1 MGREHGTSVQPWG
14 TLEDLLLAC
23 AVIRHGTA
31 SWDSIAIEL
40 QNRSSSSSS
49 SAATAATTTAMLGI
63 TPLYCKDKFDD
74 LKRRFTARNDDESG
88 RIVEELRRIRVEE
101 LKREVRRRDDSIVSL
116 ELKLKR
122 LKEER
127 DRSLKEEAENV
138 DLKKDL
144 EGDAGETTPLPENL
158 AVSGDISDDKENRSF
173 NESNSTTQ
181 KGEGQA
187 RNDAVKVQ
195 IRPEPERNEPDP
207 GRTESNPVLNGEVD
221 ANENEIQD
229 DDDDDAGEKRK
240 LVGGIMAKPS
250 RAGRLSESNEGLESV
265 GESKRE
271 KETASKQS
279 SDVQSSASL
288 SRKKRRRKF
297 SSSGGGSSSGEEP
310 EVDEVSPATKRVS
323 AVKSEPLIKLVGI
336 IRSHRLGSVFERRLR
351 SQESERYKKLI
362 RQHMDLQT
370 VQSRLERGAY
380 ADNIHKFFRDLL
392 LIFNN
397 GVMFFRKSSPEHVAA
412 QELRALVRKEL
423 RNKLRKPQPRK
434 TVKLEPKHE
443 PDSLSKPNN
452 KPSIATLVAC
462 GKRSSMKVLTEGAN
476 RKEDKRE
483 KVAVGEKPN
492 VVINQKKNEGTFI
505 KVSGEEK
512 QGIRRKR
519 TRERQGRRS
528 RRTNN
533 NKGGGGEIKHEYGGN
548 VLSSHDALE
557 LIKIEKKKEST
568 VKKKKQGAASFLK
581 RMKQNSPS
589 DQVTEDTDDVS
600 EDDSVE
606 SKGDKEEEK
615 KRGRKSEVRG
625 ERVTRS
631 STGGRGTKE
640 ENAKAKRG
648 VGRPPKK
655 PETVTV
661 AAASG
666 KRGRDNS
673 ESEVV
678 GSASSRSRKRPR
690 R

>member
-1 MGREHGTSVQPWG
+1 M
-14 TLEDLLLAC
+14 
-23 AVIRHGTA
+23 
-31 SWDSIAIEL
+31 
-40 QNRSSSSSS
+40 
-49 SAATAATTTAMLGI
+49 
-63 TPLYCKDKFDD
+63 
-74 LKRRFTARNDDESG
+74 
-88 RIVEELRRIRVEE
+88 
-101 LKREVRRRDDSIVSL
+101 
-116 ELKLKR
+116 
-122 LKEER
+122 
-127 DRSLKEEAENV
+127 
-138 DLKKDL
+138 
-144 EGDAGETTPLPENL
+144 
-158 AVSGDISDDKENRSF
+158 
-173 NESNSTTQ
+173 
-181 KGEGQA
+181 
-187 RNDAVKVQ
+187 
-195 IRPEPERNEPDP
+195 
-207 GRTESNPVLNGEVD
+207 
-221 ANENEIQD
+221 
-229 DDDDDAGEKRK
+229 
-240 LVGGIMAKPS
+240 
-250 RAGRLSESNEGLESV
+250 
-265 GESKRE
+265 
-271 KETASKQS
+271 
-279 SDVQSSASL
+279 
-288 SRKKRRRKF
+288 
-297 SSSGGGSSSGEEP
+297 
-310 EVDEVSPATKRVS
+310 
-323 AVKSEPLIKLVGI
+323 
-336 IRSHRLGSVFERRLR
+336 
-351 SQESERYKKLI
+351 I

-370 VQSRLERGAY
+370 VQSRLDRGVY

-412 QELRALVRKEL
+412 QDFRSLVRKEL
-423 RNKLRKPQPRK
+423 RNKLRKPQPQPRK

-443 PDSLSKPNN
+443 PDSLLKPNN
-452 KPSIATLVAC
+452 KPSTATLVAC

-533 NKGGGGEIKHEYGGN
+533 NKGGGEIKHEYGGN

-600 EDDSVE
+600 EDDSIE
-606 SKGDKEEEK
+606 SKGEEEEEEEEK
-615 KRGRKSEVRG
+615 KRRGRKNEGRG

-648 VGRPPKK
+648 VGRPPKR

-661 AAASG
+661 AATSG

-678 GSASSRSRKRPR
+678 GSAGSRSRKRPR

>member
-1 MGREHGTSVQPWG
+1 M
-14 TLEDLLLAC
+14 
-23 AVIRHGTA
+23 
-31 SWDSIAIEL
+31 
-40 QNRSSSSSS
+40 
-49 SAATAATTTAMLGI
+49 
-63 TPLYCKDKFDD
+63 
-74 LKRRFTARNDDESG
+74 
-88 RIVEELRRIRVEE
+88 
-101 LKREVRRRDDSIVSL
+101 
-116 ELKLKR
+116 
-122 LKEER
+122 
-127 DRSLKEEAENV
+127 
-138 DLKKDL
+138 
-144 EGDAGETTPLPENL
+144 
-158 AVSGDISDDKENRSF
+158 
-173 NESNSTTQ
+173 
-181 KGEGQA
+181 
-187 RNDAVKVQ
+187 
-195 IRPEPERNEPDP
+195 
-207 GRTESNPVLNGEVD
+207 
-221 ANENEIQD
+221 
-229 DDDDDAGEKRK
+229 
-240 LVGGIMAKPS
+240 
-250 RAGRLSESNEGLESV
+250 
-265 GESKRE
+265 
-271 KETASKQS
+271 
-279 SDVQSSASL
+279 
-288 SRKKRRRKF
+288 
-297 SSSGGGSSSGEEP
+297 
-310 EVDEVSPATKRVS
+310 
-323 AVKSEPLIKLVGI
+323 
-336 IRSHRLGSVFERRLR
+336 
-351 SQESERYKKLI
+351 I

-370 VQSRLERGAY
+370 VQSRLDRGVY

-412 QELRALVRKEL
+412 QDFRSLVRKEL
-423 RNKLRKPQPRK
+423 RNKLRKPQPQPRK

-443 PDSLSKPNN
+443 PDSLLKPNN
-452 KPSIATLVAC
+452 KPSTATLVAC

-533 NKGGGGEIKHEYGGN
+533 NKGGGEIKHEYGGN

-557 LIKIEKKKEST
+557 LIKIEKKKESM

-600 EDDSVE
+600 EDDSIE
-606 SKGDKEEEK
+606 SKGEEEEEEEK
-615 KRGRKSEVRG
+615 KRRGRKNEGRG

-648 VGRPPKK
+648 VGRPPKR

-661 AAASG
+661 AATSG

-678 GSASSRSRKRPR
+678 GSAGSRSRKRPR

>member
-1 MGREHGTSVQPWG
+1 
-14 TLEDLLLAC
+14 
-23 AVIRHGTA
+23 
-31 SWDSIAIEL
+31 
-40 QNRSSSSSS
+40 
-49 SAATAATTTAMLGI
+49 
-63 TPLYCKDKFDD
+63 
-74 LKRRFTARNDDESG
+74 
-88 RIVEELRRIRVEE
+88 
-101 LKREVRRRDDSIVSL
+101 
-116 ELKLKR
+116 
-122 LKEER
+122 
-127 DRSLKEEAENV
+127 
-138 DLKKDL
+138 
-144 EGDAGETTPLPENL
+144 
-158 AVSGDISDDKENRSF
+158 
-173 NESNSTTQ
+173 
-181 KGEGQA
+181 
-187 RNDAVKVQ
+187 
-195 IRPEPERNEPDP
+195 
-207 GRTESNPVLNGEVD
+207 
-221 ANENEIQD
+221 
-229 DDDDDAGEKRK
+229 
-240 LVGGIMAKPS
+240 
-250 RAGRLSESNEGLESV
+250 
-265 GESKRE
+265 
-271 KETASKQS
+271 
-279 SDVQSSASL
+279 
-288 SRKKRRRKF
+288 
-297 SSSGGGSSSGEEP
+297 
-310 EVDEVSPATKRVS
+310 
-323 AVKSEPLIKLVGI
+323 
-336 IRSHRLGSVFERRLR
+336 
-351 SQESERYKKLI
+351 
-362 RQHMDLQT
+362 MDLQT
-370 VQSRLERGAY
+370 VQSRLDRGVY

-412 QELRALVRKEL
+412 QDFRSLVRKEL
-423 RNKLRKPQPRK
+423 RNKLRKPQPQPRK

-443 PDSLSKPNN
+443 PDSLLKPNN
-452 KPSIATLVAC
+452 KPSTATLVAC

-533 NKGGGGEIKHEYGGN
+533 NKGGGEIKHEYGGN

-557 LIKIEKKKEST
+557 LIKIEKKKESA
-568 VKKKKQGAASFLK
+568 VKKKKQGAVSFLK

-600 EDDSVE
+600 EDDSIE
-606 SKGDKEEEK
+606 SKGEEEEEEEK
-615 KRGRKSEVRG
+615 KRRGRKNEGRG

-648 VGRPPKK
+648 VGRPPKR

-661 AAASG
+661 AATSG

-678 GSASSRSRKRPR
+678 GSAGSRSRKRPR